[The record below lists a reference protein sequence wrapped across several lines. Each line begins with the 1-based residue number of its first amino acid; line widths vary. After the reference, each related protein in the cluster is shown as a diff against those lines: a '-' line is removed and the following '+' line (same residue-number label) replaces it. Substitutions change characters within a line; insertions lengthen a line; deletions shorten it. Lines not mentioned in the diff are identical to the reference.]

1 MSFGRAFKLRK
12 SFYHSVTSKWLSVKF
27 ANIYRFIA
35 KQNTINK
42 SLLYSVY
49 LVLEN
54 EELTTTIITD
64 AETLVWRKYFDA
76 NLAQN

>member
-1 MSFGRAFKLRK
+1 MTLCKVCQHLP
-12 SFYHSVTSKWLSVKF
+12 V
-27 ANIYRFIA
+27 YRET
-35 KQNTINK
+35 KYNQK

-64 AETLVWRKYFDA
+64 AETLV
-76 NLAQN
+76 